1 MTTKA
6 SWRDVL
12 PIHPAA
18 ELFPLI
24 TGDALVTLGEDI
36 KTFGLMVPIV
46 LWKGD
51 GYEGLLLL
59 EGRSRLG
66 AMERVGIEIVKDG
79 KLDYCAFPYEVHEGD
94 PYAFVVSVNLH
105 RRHLTAE
112 QKRELIAVLL
122 KAQPSKSN
130 REIARQAKA
139 SPTTVGEVR
148 STVQVG
154 QLPEKTIGRD
164 GKARTAARRP
174 RRSQNEIRLENLKRL
189 LDTIEMQG
197 DYSLDIP
204 VPPLSE
210 RAAAE
215 AIEQIERSENALRDL
230 KARIRAAV
238 VGAKES
244 VEKPNPI
251 AATDTT
257 KTADLSIASDLT
269 IPEFLSREK
278 PEAAS

>member
-18 ELFPLI
+18 ELFPPM
-24 TGDALVTLGEDI
+24 TDDALVTLGEDI
-36 KTFGLMVPIV
+36 KTVGLRVPIV
-46 LWKGD
+46 LCKGD
-51 GYEGLLLL
+51 GYESLALLD
-59 EGRSRLG
+59 GRSRLD
-66 AMERVGIEIVKDG
+66 AMERVGTEIVKDG
-79 KLDYCAFPYEVHEGD
+79 KLDYCAFPYEVYEGD
-94 PYAFVVSVNLH
+94 PYAFAVSANLH

-112 QKRELIAVLL
+112 QKRKLIAVLL

-164 GKARTAARRP
+164 GKARPAQRISTKSRK
-174 RRSQNEIRLENLKRL
+174 EIIVANRLERF
-189 LDTIEMQG
+189 EQSV
-197 DYSLDIP
+197 SLVNIACIALTEIP
-204 VPPLSE
+204 IPPLSE
-210 RAAAE
+210 AARAE
-215 AIEQIERSENALRDL
+215 AIEAIKESKDALDAFE
-230 KARIRAAV
+230 ARIKRE
-238 VGAKES
+238 G
-244 VEKPNPI
+244 I
-251 AATDTT
+251 
-257 KTADLSIASDLT
+257 ADLSIASDLT
-269 IPEFLSREK
+269 IPERREK

>member
-18 ELFPLI
+18 ELFPPM
-24 TGDALVTLGEDI
+24 TDDALVTLGEDI
-36 KTFGLMVPIV
+36 KTVGLRVPIV
-46 LWKGD
+46 LCKGD
-51 GYEGLLLL
+51 GYESLALLD
-59 EGRSRLG
+59 GRSRLD
-66 AMERVGIEIVKDG
+66 ATERVGIEIVKDG
-79 KLDYCAFPYEVHEGD
+79 KLDYCAFPYEVYEGD
-94 PYAFVVSVNLH
+94 PYAFAVSANLH

-112 QKRELIAVLL
+112 QKRKLIAVLL

-215 AIEQIERSENALRDL
+215 AIEQIERFENALRDL
-230 KARIRAAV
+230 KARIREAV

-278 PEAAS
+278 PEATS

>member
-18 ELFPLI
+18 ERFPPI
-24 TGDALVTLGEDI
+24 TGDELVTLGEDI
-36 KTFGLMVPIV
+36 KTVGLRVPIV

-51 GYEGLLLL
+51 GHESLMLL
-59 EGRSRLG
+59 EGRSRLD

-79 KLDYCAFPYEVHEGD
+79 KLDYCAFAHEVYEGD

-230 KARIRAAV
+230 KARIREAV

-244 VEKPNPI
+244 VEKANPI

-257 KTADLSIASDLT
+257 KTADLSIASDLI

-278 PEAAS
+278 PEATS

>member
-18 ELFPLI
+18 ERFPPI
-24 TGDALVTLGEDI
+24 TGDELVTLGEDI
-36 KTFGLMVPIV
+36 KTVGLRVPIV
-46 LWKGD
+46 LCKGD
-51 GYEGLLLL
+51 GYESLALLD
-59 EGRSRLG
+59 GRSRLD

-79 KLDYCAFPYEVHEGD
+79 KLDYYAFPYKVYEGD

-154 QLPEKTIGRD
+154 QLPQKTIGRD

-189 LDTIEMQG
+189 LDTIEMHG
-197 DYSLDIP
+197 DFSLDIP

-244 VEKPNPI
+244 VEKANPI

-278 PEAAS
+278 PEATS